1 MVEEIECNI
10 NLKISIP
17 KGILYYPCCGNDT
30 FEPIRLFL
38 NKVDQF
44 HFADNDGI
52 GLPAVEGHE
61 NRRRDTSVF
70 NRVEFCDG
78 REGKLTIR
86 PHWFVEKSSIQHID
100 VNQETLDLAKTLTD
114 DVNSPKSPGIYQ
126 ESWGNSRDGSKTE
139 VICHRNDAVITL
151 TSLDK
156 LSVFFYRGDSI
167 GESGSGQWWLGPKL
181 FNFMLDKL
189 LDGGL
194 IITDGSNPEPQKFRN
209 NLEWSLLNVEWSALW
224 DEKIDFVYR
233 DRTFKCL
240 GQLTAIDRRRK
251 TYVWQVKHL

>member
-1 MVEEIECNI
+1 M
-10 NLKISIP
+10 
-17 KGILYYPCCGNDT
+17 
-30 FEPIRLFL
+30 
-38 NKVDQF
+38 
-44 HFADNDGI
+44 
-52 GLPAVEGHE
+52 
-61 NRRRDTSVF
+61 
-70 NRVEFCDG
+70 
-78 REGKLTIR
+78 
-86 PHWFVEKSSIQHID
+86 
-100 VNQETLDLAKTLTD
+100 
-114 DVNSPKSPGIYQ
+114 PKSPGIYQ

-194 IITDGSNPEPQKFRN
+194 IITDGSNPEPQRFRN

-224 DEKIDFVYR
+224 NEKIDFVYR

-240 GQLTAIDRRRK
+240 GQITTDRRRAS
-251 TYVWQVKHL
+251 YVWQVKHL